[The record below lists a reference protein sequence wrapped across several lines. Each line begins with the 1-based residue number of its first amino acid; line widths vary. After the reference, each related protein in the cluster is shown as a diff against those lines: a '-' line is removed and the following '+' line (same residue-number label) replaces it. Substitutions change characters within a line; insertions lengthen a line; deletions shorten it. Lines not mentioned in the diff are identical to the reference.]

1 VGVGPTLHAMRPS
14 PFLLLAAAALTA
26 CGGGAGD
33 QVDAYADDVTAAAG
47 RISAPTMLQRINDLA
62 ADSMEGRGPGTP
74 GEDRAVAYL
83 EQQFKAM
90 GLAPGNPDGSYIQG
104 VELIG
109 YTSRPTA
116 SFTVGGQRMPLTFPT
131 DYVAS
136 SRYERPRTEV
146 SNSDV
151 VFVGYGVVAPEYGWD
166 DYKDVDVRG
175 KTVIML
181 VNDPPVRVAGS
192 AEQDASVFK
201 GPAMTYYGRWTYKY
215 EIATEKGAAAVLIVH
230 ETIPAGYGW
239 SVVEGSFSRE
249 QFDIVQR
256 GENTRVPV
264 EGWIQLDKA
273 KALFAAAGQDFDA
286 LHAAAATKEFR
297 PVALGATAD
306 FAVDIASRR
315 TTSRNV
321 VAKLEGATKPDEVVV
336 YTAHW
341 DHLGIDPLATGDN
354 ISNGA
359 LDNASGTATLL
370 EIAQA
375 FAALPA
381 RPDRSIVF
389 LAVTAEEKGLLG
401 ARYYAA
407 NPLYPLAK
415 TVANINM
422 DGINQWGRT
431 SDLEVIGLGNST
443 LDDIVTQLAQREGR
457 TVRPD
462 AEPEKGYY
470 YRSDHFEFAKVG
482 VPALYLGSGMEYVG
496 RDANYGEIKRGEY
509 LVNDYHKPT
518 DEVKPDWDLT
528 GAVDDTQLLFR
539 VGWIVSQ
546 TPIWP
551 EWKPGTEFK
560 AKRDA
565 MLGGGAK

>member
-1 VGVGPTLHAMRPS
+1 MRTAS
-14 PFLLLAAAALTA
+14 AVLALSALLTA
-26 CGGGAGD
+26 CGDRSATP
-33 QVDAYADDVTAAAG
+33 DAYRAEVTAAAD
-47 RISAPTMLQRINDLA
+47 RITAAELMQRINDLA
-62 ADSMEGRGPGTP
+62 ADSMEGRAPGTP
-74 GEDRAVAYL
+74 GEDKTVAYL
-83 EQQFKAM
+83 ESAFRGM
-90 GLAPGNPDGSYIQG
+90 GLAPGNPDGTYIQN

-109 YTSRPTA
+109 YTSKPTA
-116 SFTVGGQRMPLTFPT
+116 SFTVGGRRLVMRFPQ

-136 SRYERPRTEV
+136 SRYERARTEV
-146 SNSDV
+146 LGSDV

-192 AEQDASVFK
+192 TEQDPDVFK
-201 GPAMTYYGRWTYKY
+201 GSAMTYYGRWTYKY

-230 ETIPAGYGW
+230 ETVPAGYGY

-249 QFDIVQR
+249 QFDIVQS

-264 EGWIQLDKA
+264 EGWLSLEKTQE
-273 KALFAAAGQDFDA
+273 LFAAAGKDFAA
-286 LHAAAATKEFR
+286 LHAAAASKDFR
-297 PVALGATAD
+297 PEPLGATAD
-306 FAVDIASRR
+306 FRIDISSRR
-315 TTSRNV
+315 VQSRNV
-321 VAKLEGATKPDEVVV
+321 LAKLEGATKPSEVVI

-370 EIAQA
+370 EIAKA
-375 FAALPA
+375 YAALDTK
-381 RPDRSIVF
+381 PDRSIVF

-407 NPLYPLAK
+407 NPLYPLNK

-443 LDDIVTQLAQREGR
+443 LDDLVLQLATTEGR
-457 TVRPD
+457 SVRPD

-482 VPALYLGSGMEYVG
+482 VPALYTGSGMDYIG
-496 RDANYGEIKRGEY
+496 KDPSYGEIKRGEY
-509 LVNDYHKPT
+509 LVNDYHKPS
-518 DEVKPDWDLT
+518 DEVKPDWDLA
-528 GAVDDTQLLFR
+528 GAVDDTKLLFR
-539 VGWIVSQ
+539 VGWLVSQ
-546 TPIWP
+546 MPTWP
-551 EWKPGTEFK
+551 EWKSGTEFK
-560 AKRDA
+560 ATRDA
-565 MLGGGAK
+565 MMAGAGR